1 MIKIL
6 LSADFES
13 NFTRL
18 HELED
23 KADICISCGDI
34 FDYHKFPEP
43 KFEFPLPFYSIKG
56 NKELWGKEKLHR
68 ALESTYNFFW
78 LNQHLDR
85 LEEETGI
92 CFFGIDYF
100 REPATIPDD
109 VDVLVAH
116 EPAFGLA
123 DECSDPFHTKM
134 IPHCGSKAVRRLV
147 DRYHPEILVAGHVH
161 SFQKHRV
168 ENTLAI
174 TLPAALSDPII
185 MITGKENNKIV
196 LSFG

>member
-1 MIKIL
+1 MVNLKNIPKIFTKEIPSYYIQVSSVDRRLLKGEPIKGKKIL
-6 LSADFES
+6 NVGCGGYIFD
-13 NFTRL
+13 
-18 HELED
+18 
-23 KADICISCGDI
+23 DIC
-34 FDYHKFPEP
+34 
-43 KFEFPLPFYSIKG
+43 LAMKG
-56 NKELWGKEKLHR
+56 
-68 ALESTYNFFW
+68 A
-78 LNQHLDR
+78 DV
-85 LEEETGI
+85 I
-92 CFFGIDYF
+92 GIDYF